1 MSNRNIPGFTAED
14 SLYIGRTQYSTTTFR
29 FLGAEADIRPQIRRW
44 PMDDCIPGCV
54 CASPINCP
62 CCSSI
67 GWPPWPT
74 EPMWPLS

>member
-1 MSNRNIPGFTAED
+1 MSTRNIPGFTAED

-29 FLGAEADIRPQIRRW
+29 FLGAKADIRPQIRRW

-54 CASPINCP
+54 CVSPINCP

-67 GWPPWPT
+67 GWPPWGM
-74 EPMWPLS
+74 EPVWPLS